1 MEKESTSKQKGH
13 MVWVRKLNPT
23 TGKVEDRAYWVDGE
37 EVFAIEKEDPETGE
51 WKPVV
56 RVVPDSEQK

>member
-1 MEKESTSKQKGH
+1 MEEKPKQKGR